1 MVQASS
7 VNKYPDDE
15 CDPPTFNK
23 DMKGHEDMQTFNVYP
38 GDRSFDVHYKSISYY
53 KDHES
58 STKSKKECL
67 DLSFKEGHI
76 GMHNLEDPF
85 VEVYTST
92 TQPTLLGDLIMC
104 YRHKTHW
111 SDWMDVIHG

>member
-1 MVQASS
+1 MIQASG

-23 DMKGHEDMQTFNVYP
+23 DTKGYEDMQTFNVYP
-38 GDRSFDVHYKSISYY
+38 GDGSFDVHCESMSYY
-53 KDHES
+53 NDHES
-58 STKSKKECL
+58 SPKSKKECL

-76 GMHNLEDPF
+76 GMHYHEDPF
-85 VEVYTST
+85 MEVYTSR

-104 YRHKTHW
+104 YRIKTHW